1 MTNPVINGAVLAV
14 LQALGLAV
22 LEAVLAFLAN
32 AANLQG
38 LVNPQMA
45 ALVAAV
51 ALALE
56 NSIYNSTGKSLLGTV
71 NL

>member
-1 MTNPVINGAVLAV
+1 MQNPISSGVLLTV
-14 LQALGLAV
+14 LQALGLVV
-22 LEAVLAFLAN
+22 LEAVLAFFAD

-38 LVNPQMA
+38 LVNPTSG
-45 ALVAAV
+45 ALIAAV

-56 NSIYNSTGKSLLGTV
+56 NAIYNKTGKSLLGTV